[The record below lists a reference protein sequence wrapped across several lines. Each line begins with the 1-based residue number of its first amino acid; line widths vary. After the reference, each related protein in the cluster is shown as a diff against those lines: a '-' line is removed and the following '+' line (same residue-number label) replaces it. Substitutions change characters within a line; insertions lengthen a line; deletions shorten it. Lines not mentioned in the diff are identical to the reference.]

1 MLLFGAVVAYLAA
14 PTPPTI
20 IPYSFSLRTHPAVL
34 EEGGRHDL
42 SHSVEFLPPSSRTPF
57 LAAAINPLPHA
68 PQSALAFVLHL
79 LVTLSLLALLR
90 RPVQRKAEAPFSD
103 WTVEPMEKGR

>member
-1 MLLFGAVVAYLAA
+1 MIYL
-14 PTPPTI
+14 TV
-20 IPYSFSLRTHPAVL
+20 SNSCL
-34 EEGGRHDL
+34 
-42 SHSVEFLPPSSRTPF
+42 LPPERLFPLLLSTPS
-57 LAAAINPLPHA
+57 LPHA

-79 LVTLSLLALLR
+79 LVTLSPLASLR